1 MSGTGRPTVAVIGAG
16 TIGLGWITLFLGNG
30 LDVRVNSRRPEARSV
45 VLRGLRTFA
54 PTLPGG
60 AGVDPE
66 ELLER
71 VTFEPDVARAVADA
85 DVVQENAPEDL
96 PLKQELFRT
105 VGEAAPEHALL
116 LSSTSTLL
124 PDAMGERMK
133 DSGRLVVGHPFNSP
147 HIVPLVEVVGGERT
161 DPAAVA
167 EAVGFYRSVGRTPV
181 VLRKPIARLV
191 ANRLQSALLRESIH
205 LVREGVVSM
214 EELDTVVTQ
223 SIGLRWSTIGPFH
236 AFHLGGGEG
245 GLRKWLGHLGT
256 GLEESW
262 AELGSP
268 RMTEET
274 IDALGSEAE
283 RLFGGKG
290 YPRLCRERDLRHRAV
305 LDALAA
311 VERDTP
317 GTDGTGSVPEDGG
330 VA

>member
-16 TIGLGWITLFLGNG
+16 TIGLGWITLFLGHG
-30 LDVRVNSRRPEARSV
+30 LDVRVNSRRPEARSI
-45 VLRGLRTFA
+45 VLEGLCTFV

-60 AGVDPE
+60 ADSDPE
-66 ELLER
+66 EFLER
-71 VTFEPDVARAVADA
+71 VTFEPDVARAVEGA

-96 PLKQELFRT
+96 LLKQELYGRI
-105 VGEAAPEHALL
+105 GEAAPAHALL

-147 HIVPLVEVVGGERT
+147 HVVPLVEVVGGERT
-161 DPAAVA
+161 DPDAVA
-167 EAVGFYRSVGRTPV
+167 EAVDFYRSVGRTPV
-181 VLRKPIARLV
+181 VLRRPIARFV

-205 LVREGVVSM
+205 LVREGVVTM
-214 EELDTVVTQ
+214 EELDTVVTR

-245 GLRKWLGHLGT
+245 GLRKWLGHLGV
-256 GLEESW
+256 GLERSW

-283 RLFGGKG
+283 RLFGGTG
-290 YPRLCRERDLRHRAV
+290 YARLCLERDLRHRAV

-311 VERDTP
+311 VEAER
-317 GTDGTGSVPEDGG
+317 GTVTGSGEPGS
-330 VA
+330 AS